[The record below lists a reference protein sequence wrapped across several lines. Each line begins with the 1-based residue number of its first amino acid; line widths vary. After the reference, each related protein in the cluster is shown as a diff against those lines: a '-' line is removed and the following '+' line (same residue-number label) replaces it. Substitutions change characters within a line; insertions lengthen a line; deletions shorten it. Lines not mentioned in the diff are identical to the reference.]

1 MPQRTKTAHEIM
13 EKHHEKAIFSYPA
26 QTSESDQKPD
36 STGTADYSSKLEQI
50 WHEHCDNA

>member
-1 MPQRTKTAHEIM
+1 MPQRTKTVHEIM

-50 WHEHCDNA
+50 WHGHCDNA